1 MFLDSVGGV
10 AYLAKPTAAK
20 RTAYLRAIGL
30 VQGFQALDL
39 LDRDA
44 VKSGWPSVGMRT
56 EARRFVWGDPSAA
69 YSDARRSVHWHS
81 LDSPFAFG
89 RRNPGDIALLTC
101 HCHSRLRSNLRYVYA

>member
-1 MFLDSVGGV
+1 V

-56 EARRFVWGDPSAA
+56 EARRFVWGDPSADD
-69 YSDARRSVHWHS
+69 SDARRSP
-81 LDSPFAFG
+81 PFC
-89 RRNPGDIALLTC
+89 PLALSGFVLC
-101 HCHSRLRSNLRYVYA
+101 LWAPEP